1 MITVRRLFF
10 LSLSLALLAPLA
22 PAPARQKPAG
32 APVAPAAPAARKG
45 EALLER
51 VAVIGASVSAGFG
64 LGADTQKL
72 PLNLKR
78 VIDAGL
84 IAKHAALVDASSE
97 MTFLDALGTSKSAFK
112 ALEKDD
118 PTLVVALDYLFWF
131 GYGETWGGEK
141 ERLAALELGLKSL
154 EGLACPI
161 LLGDFPDMRTALQ
174 VKNPIIQAK
183 AVPDPATLAKLNERL
198 GVWAKEHKNVIV
210 VPVSKLMG
218 ALLAGDELRVGPN
231 VWRKGTVSALLQDDG
246 LHPTLEG
253 TTGMWLFAAECLL
266 EAHKDL
272 PRGALEPKAGTIA
285 TKLAPEQRLG
295 VVYEPIQDKRGKTA
309 PAKSVH

>member
-1 MITVRRLFF
+1 MHTARRLFF
-10 LSLSLALLAPLA
+10 VSFALLAPLA
-22 PAPARQKPAG
+22 SAPALQKPA
-32 APVAPAAPAARKG
+32 APPAAPAAPAARKG

-64 LGADTQKL
+64 LGTDAQKAR
-72 PLNLKR
+72 LNLSR
-78 VIDAGL
+78 VIEAGL
-84 IAKHAALVDASSE
+84 IAGHSPVLNASDE
-97 MTFLDALGTSKSAFK
+97 MTFMDTLGSSKSAAK

-131 GYGETWGGEK
+131 GYGSTWGGEK

-154 EGLACPI
+154 EGLTCPI
-161 LLGDFPDMRTALQ
+161 LLGDFPDMSSAL
-174 VKNPIIQAK
+174 KAKHPILPAQ

-198 GVWAKEHKNVIV
+198 GVWAKEHANVIV

-231 VWRKGTVSALLQDDG
+231 LWKKGTVSALLQEDG

-253 TTGMWLFAAECLL
+253 TTGLWLFAAERLF
-266 EAHKDL
+266 EVRKDV
-272 PRGALEPKAGTIA
+272 PRSALEPKAGTIA
-285 TKLAPEQRLG
+285 AKLRPELKLG
-295 VVYEPIQDKRGKTA
+295 VVDEPIQGKPGKTS
-309 PAKSVH
+309 PAKLVH